1 MADKLKTSY
10 ELAMERLRGADP
22 DAGKQK
28 PLTTA
33 QKEKID
39 EARRVA
45 AARLAE
51 LEIHFNDARK
61 RFRDPA
67 EQEKAEAEYQ
77 IDRQRIN
84 ADLERAI
91 AEIRRGRGDRS

>member
-1 MADKLKTSY
+1 MADKLKSSY
-10 ELAMERLRGADP
+10 ELAMERLRAADP
-22 DAGKQK
+22 NAGKEK
-28 PLTTA
+28 SLTAA
-33 QKEKID
+33 QKEEIT

-51 LEIHFNDARK
+51 LEIHFHDASK
-61 RFRDPA
+61 RRGELDPA

-91 AEIRRGRGDRS
+91 AEVRRG